1 MSRLVILY
9 VCMCKPNK
17 TFLAFAYS
25 HEKRAYVSHIGV
37 FLCCGVSFKS
47 QPIWPFWAAVTVWIW
62 FVKFRY
68 LLLGLCQVC
77 WLLFFGRSPWV
88 RSRVISVLLT
98 AGIGKLLLERHLGH
112 KAHRRRGS
120 EQQRGRNKD
129 VWRLQSTAHN
139 CWLNEITSVQ
149 DECSGRW
156 ARTGRSLWGG
166 WSPPV
171 PLPLLGVMQV
181 VFWGLDK
188 SHIRLL
194 MGLR

>member
-1 MSRLVILY
+1 MKSEL
-9 VCMCKPNK
+9 MFH
-17 TFLAFAYS
+17 TLACFSVVGCHLNHNQY
-25 HEKRAYVSHIGV
+25 
-37 FLCCGVSFKS
+37 
-47 QPIWPFWAAVTVWIW
+47 
-62 FVKFRY
+62 
-68 LLLGLCQVC
+68 
-77 WLLFFGRSPWV
+77 GRSG
-88 RSRVISVLLT
+88 RSDCVNMICEIQILAARSLPSVLIAFLWEKPLSQDSCGHRE
-98 AGIGKLLLERHLGH
+98 AFVGKTSGH

-129 VWRLQSTAHN
+129 VWRLQSMAHN